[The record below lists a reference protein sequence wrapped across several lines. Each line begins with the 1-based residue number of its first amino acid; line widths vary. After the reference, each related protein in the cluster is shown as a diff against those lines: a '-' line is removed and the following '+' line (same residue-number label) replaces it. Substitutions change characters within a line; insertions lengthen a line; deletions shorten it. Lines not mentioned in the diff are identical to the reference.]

1 MDHYLR
7 FGLDCIRDCLS
18 SHLHLSQLENVSFCF
33 GWLLKINALKHY
45 NVNKCMCLEY
55 FTIVVSNMF
64 HVSKESY
71 FQFYLYLKEVQETFT
86 QSQCEYCSICA
97 MVENALI

>member
-1 MDHYLR
+1 
-7 FGLDCIRDCLS
+7 
-18 SHLHLSQLENVSFCF
+18 
-33 GWLLKINALKHY
+33 
-45 NVNKCMCLEY
+45 
-55 FTIVVSNMF
+55 MF

-97 MVENALI
+97 MVENALIQ